1 MLKIRSYFIV
11 FAVAFAISTAYA
23 MIGIQDAKAQ
33 AADSGAAYTDLIK
46 RIEALE
52 ANGTGNVTAG
62 DITGL
67 KIGFEVRHRYEQ
79 REQFPIGLGA
89 AHSVSTSSDT
99 LRRTLDYSY
108 VAGSGGGI
116 TSPAE
121 RSREVDTEFT
131 LQRVRLYFDADIN
144 KNVRGYIKL
153 QDSRTFGAEQST
165 VGNLSR
171 TDLLEGYAEL
181 RNLGDLNPILG
192 NIGIRV
198 GRWQASYGNDRLIGH
213 LNWTNQARAYDG
225 GRVRWDNKKNAW
237 VDVFAFQ
244 VQENNTAGVS
254 GDVGVVNSGAATAAT
269 VSEIGWLPNIT
280 GRRDEVL
287 YGVYSQFKI
296 YAGNVFEPYFLARA
310 RSNDINTTSLTLPGS
325 TEQRYTVGF
334 RLDGKDVPGLGGLD
348 YTVEPAW
355 QFGKADYVQ
364 TTLGGLLPGVNYS
377 SPIQAFAVYAGGG
390 YTFKNIPW
398 TPRIGYAY
406 AFASGDE
413 RPNSGGAKTFD
424 HLYPTGH
431 AQLGYIDFVAWQN
444 IKNHQIHLS
453 FKPTKKLGI
462 DVKGHIFS
470 LDEEADSWYNV
481 AGGTG
486 VVSAAG
492 VATGFG
498 GGMGIIRQGADA
510 VTVNGVTSR
519 VDDELG
525 QEIDLTVNYNLFKN
539 FGVVAGYSHFFA
551 GDFVEDTGAGM
562 DRGSDW
568 AYLQTTLSF

>member
-1 MLKIRSYFIV
+1 MLKIRNCFIV
-11 FAVAFAISTAYA
+11 YAVAFAISTAYA
-23 MIGIQDAKAQ
+23 LIGIQDAKAQ
-33 AADSGAAYTDLIK
+33 AAGSGAAYTDLIK

-52 ANGTGNVTAG
+52 ANGVSNVTAG

-67 KIGFEVRHRYEQ
+67 KIGFEVRHRFEQ
-79 REQFPIGLGA
+79 REQFPIGLGNA
-89 AHSVSTSSDT
+89 SSVALQSGT
-99 LRRTLDYSY
+99 LRRELSYSY
-108 VAGSGGGI
+108 AAGAGGA
-116 TSPAE
+116 TAPAE
-121 RSREVDTEFT
+121 RSREVDSEFT
-131 LQRVRLYFDADIN
+131 LQRVRLTFDADIN
-144 KNVRGYIKL
+144 KNVRGFIKL

-165 VGNLSR
+165 VGNLGR

-181 RNLGDLNPILG
+181 RNLGDLNPILT
-192 NIGIRV
+192 NVELRV
-198 GRWQASYGNDRLIGH
+198 GRWQAAYGNDRLIGT

-254 GDVGVVNSGAATAAT
+254 GDVGVVSSGAATAST
-269 VSEIGWLPNIT
+269 VTEIGWLPNIT

-296 YAGNVFEPYFLARA
+296 YKGNVFEPYLIARA
-310 RSNDINTTSLTLPGS
+310 RSNDIDTSTATVAGS
-325 TEQRYTVGF
+325 TEQRYTAGF
-334 RLDGKDVPGLGGLD
+334 RLDGKDIPGLGGLD

-355 QFGKADYVQ
+355 QFGKAEYPLFAGAA
-364 TTLGGLLPGVNYS
+364 TNITGSAANINNRTE
-377 SPIQAFAVYAGGG
+377 PIQAFAIYAGGG

-398 TPRIGYAY
+398 SPRVGYAY

-413 RPNSGGAKTFD
+413 RPGIGGAKTFD

-444 IKNHQIHLS
+444 IKDHQIHLS

-486 VVSAAG
+486 FGGAAG
-492 VATGFG
+492 V
-498 GGMGIIRQGADA
+498 IRAGAD
-510 VTVNGVTSR
+510 VVVDPKTGVTRR

-525 QEIDLTVNYNLFKN
+525 QEIDLTVNYPLFKN

-551 GDFVEDTGAGM
+551 GDFVEDTGAGI